1 MTMFYDDN
9 IQTDL
14 SYIRKKIGDKNIR
27 FDSKTVLITGGAGFL
42 GYYLSYYFMHLRAEN
57 IAAVSV
63 VLTDNFMRGKPNWI
77 SELELNFGSAFR
89 TIVHDVVK
97 PLPPEVIDCNPD
109 YIIHAASIASPIFYR
124 KSPIETMDA
133 NVLGLRSLLDYAVE
147 RKRTTRPVQGFL
159 FFSSSEIYGSPDPE
173 FIPTPE
179 YYNGNV
185 SCTGPRACYD
195 ESKRFG
201 ETLCVNFAH
210 QHQIP
215 ITIARPFNNYGPG
228 LKLKDGR
235 VVSDFASNILNG
247 EDIVLL
253 SDGSASR
260 TFCYIADAVHGYLLV
275 LLCGSPGEPYNI
287 GIEKP
292 EISIKKFA
300 ELFSSIGQ
308 QVTGCRSIIVTAKSE
323 DPNYTVD
330 NPERRCPDISK
341 ARSIGYDPTVT
352 LEDGLHRTLLWYQKF
367 KMTW

>member
-1 MTMFYDDN
+1 MTMFYDSN
-9 IQTDL
+9 VQTDL
-14 SYIRKKIGDKNIR
+14 SYISKKLGDKNTR
-27 FDSKTVLITGGAGFL
+27 FDKKTVLITGGAGFL
-42 GYYLSYYFMHLRAEN
+42 GYYLSYYFMHLRAEKF
-57 IAAVSV
+57 ASVSV
-63 VLTDNFMRGKPNWI
+63 VLTDNFMRGKPDWI
-77 SELELNFGSAFR
+77 NELESNFGQAFR
-89 TIVHDVVK
+89 TIMHDIVE
-97 PLPPEVIDCNPD
+97 PLPPEIIDCQPD

-133 NVLGLRSLLDYAVE
+133 NILGLRSLLDHAIA
-147 RKRTTRPVQGFL
+147 RKRTSKPIQGFL
-159 FFSSSEIYGSPDPE
+159 FFSSSEIYGSPDPK

-179 YYNGNV
+179 HYNGNV

-275 LLCGSPGEPYNI
+275 LLCGSPGESYNI
-287 GIEKP
+287 GIEEP

-300 ELFSSIGQ
+300 ALFSSVGQ
-308 QVTGCRSIIVTAKSE
+308 KVTGHRSIIVAAESE

-341 ARSIGYDPTVT
+341 ARSIGYDPTIS
-352 LEDGLHRTLLWYQKF
+352 LEVGLHRTLLWYQKSQVSR
-367 KMTW
+367 